1 MPRPADNAA
10 MRTAVVVVALLFA
23 SGCWV
28 GEELDQGDKLLEQHA
43 GKRIKKA
50 KERKGAPAAPE
61 AEAAPARKSEGPG
74 ILAELTTWASKKL
87 EGPPPP
93 PDPGD
98 APVRCFVGDRQL
110 FTSRYDCEAQRGRVV
125 ELPPKP

>member
-1 MPRPADNAA
+1 
-10 MRTAVVVVALLFA
+10 MRTAVLVATLLFA

-28 GEELDQGDKLLEQHA
+28 GEELDHGDKLLEQHG

-50 KERKGAPAAPE
+50 KAPKAAAEAPAAE
-61 AEAAPARKSEGPG
+61 SEPAQKSQGPG
-74 ILAELTTWASKKL
+74 MLQELTAWASKKL

-98 APVRCFVGDRQL
+98 APVRCFLGDRQL

-125 ELPPKP
+125 ELPPKAR